1 MKNLLL
7 ILFLSFLT
15 FSGWSQVTVENDPSL
30 EYQKDLAERTHF
42 EKINFSIQS
51 PLHFIVPDTGF
62 IGFIHPGAGGSIAI
76 AEIPYRSSTN
86 VADEFANKDFTA
98 TNSKLI
104 SNEKIVL
111 NSGIEGN
118 LFKVHFAIQ
127 DQLVERLVM
136 IIGTDKKTYM
146 VFANYPAMISPVL
159 YPVILN
165 SFKTA
170 LFEE

>member
-7 ILFLSFLT
+7 LLFLSFFANLG
-15 FSGWSQVTVENDPSL
+15 SAQVTVENDPSL
-30 EYQKDLAERTHF
+30 DFQKDLAERTHF
-42 EKINFSIQS
+42 EKINFSLQS

-62 IGFIHPGAGGSIAI
+62 IGFIHSGAGGSIAI
-76 AEIPYRSSTN
+76 VEVPYRSASN

-98 TNSKLI
+98 SNSKLI

-111 NSGIEGN
+111 NSGVEGT

-159 YPVILN
+159 NPVIIA